1 MLNRGQPHKQD
12 KMKENIKKTV
22 FKNSAPFT
30 DCITE
35 IGNIQV
41 DNLDIVIP
49 MYNLIEYS
57 DNYSGRAGSWWEC
70 HKDESKNLITNS
82 NSFDFKARFLAR
94 TNNNGKNYKRRNS
107 CSTFQ
112 GVNRPLVLSFKDN
125 NDRTSQKGYFM
136 HSVEIKY
143 YNFMIDWQNV
153 FDQPVKGNIRTCQG
167 DDYTNGYLL
176 FYPYFNEHYKI
187 I

>member
-1 MLNRGQPHKQD
+1 MSNRGQPHKQD

-70 HKDESKNLITNS
+70 HKDESKIL
-82 NSFDFKARFLAR
+82 
-94 TNNNGKNYKRRNS
+94 
-107 CSTFQ
+107 
-112 GVNRPLVLSFKDN
+112 
-125 NDRTSQKGYFM
+125 
-136 HSVEIKY
+136 
-143 YNFMIDWQNV
+143 
-153 FDQPVKGNIRTCQG
+153 
-167 DDYTNGYLL
+167 
-176 FYPYFNEHYKI
+176 
-187 I
+187 